1 MSDPS
6 GPGRY
11 RIGRLREIALLTLV
25 LSVGVVGFE
34 FLVHIAAAH
43 ATGGAGHGIRDVVIS
58 LPMALAAVCVG
69 LWLGRR
75 LGYERA
81 GPLAAFNKSAVVSLV
96 FGVALVPSVGIHSA
110 VDSFFG
116 DGATAVDPLTGLT
129 ITSETNGSL
138 WGLAQH
144 GVHDAVIGQA
154 VGLPLLFATLLL
166 FGGLRPGGG

>member
-11 RIGRLREIALLTLV
+11 RFGRLREIVLLTLV
-25 LSVGVVGFE
+25 LGVGVVGFE
-34 FLVHIAAAH
+34 FLVHVASAH

-58 LPMALAAVCVG
+58 LPMALGAVCLG
-69 LWLGRR
+69 LWLARM

-81 GPLAAFNKSAVVSLV
+81 GPLATFNRSAVVSLV
-96 FGVALVPSVGIHSA
+96 FGVALIPSVGIHSA

-116 DGATAVDPLTGLT
+116 DGASAVDPATGLA

-138 WGLAQH
+138 WGLVQH
-144 GVHDAVIGQA
+144 GFHDALIGQA
-154 VGLPLLFATLLL
+154 VGLPLLFAALLVL
-166 FGGLRPGGG
+166 